1 MEQEQQTPGQ
11 RALELVRLLL
21 PNWQPTPQEVL
32 RWIRIA
38 LAVGIVILGVLLI
51 LDVIGLLFGIA
62 LLNLL
67 KILALPIT
75 VGAAVPLL
83 NSLQKNRELMVE
95 LEVEDQRA
103 QDGALQAYLDQM
115 GDLILHENLRQSKND
130 DNAREARTIARAR
143 TLTVLSRPDGS
154 LKASVVQF
162 LYESELIIKGRVVL
176 DLSESDLG
184 YANLRGANLRNAD
197 FSGPYFRMHGGA
209 NLRGADLYRARGID
223 VRAASAYLRDTI
235 MPDGEKAAE
244 SPLLEMEEGPAG
256 EDGEN
261 TGPS

>member
-38 LAVGIVILGVLLI
+38 LAVGIVILGVLLS

-115 GDLILHENLRQSKND
+115 GDLILHENLRQSKDD
-130 DNAREARTIARAR
+130 DNAREAR
-143 TLTVLSRPDGS
+143 
-154 LKASVVQF
+154 
-162 LYESELIIKGRVVL
+162 
-176 DLSESDLG
+176 
-184 YANLRGANLRNAD
+184 NNC
-197 FSGPYFRMHGGA
+197 
-209 NLRGADLYRARGID
+209 
-223 VRAASAYLRDTI
+223 
-235 MPDGEKAAE
+235 
-244 SPLLEMEEGPAG
+244 
-256 EDGEN
+256 
-261 TGPS
+261 TG